1 SNQLKDEFIAVLSH
15 ELRHPLNLIGVKS
28 EMLPRLPETRDITAV
43 REAADSIRQA
53 VRAQAQIIDD
63 LLDLSRIQTGKLAL
77 ELGRVDLTAMLRGIA
92 DTCERDVHARGLVL
106 KTELPTEPAIALADP
121 VRCEQ
126 IFWNLMSNALKFTQS
141 HGEIV
146 VRLAHEGRMLR

>member
-1 SNQLKDEFIAVLSH
+1 
-15 ELRHPLNLIGVKS
+15 
-28 EMLPRLPETRDITAV
+28 PETRDIPAV

-146 VRLAHEGRMLR
+146 VRLAHEGRMLRVDVIDDGQGIDGDTLPHVFDMFRQAPRDR